1 MVAATLEPDN
11 LAVRRLLPCGGV
23 FELLLGLGEVGLDD
37 VQSRPELHA
46 GVVLVVRSGLAFPEI
61 YREPRRF
68 DRQLFNLCR
77 QA

>member
-23 FELLLGLGEVGLDD
+23 FELLLGLSEVGLDG
-37 VQSRPELHA
+37 VQSRSELH
-46 GVVLVVRSGLAFPEI
+46 VVRLGLAFPES